1 MQQGRMAKARRGEL
15 SIPLPRGFVRQ
26 ASGEV
31 TLDPDEQ
38 VRTAIQLVFD
48 VFEQRRS
55 VSGVLRYLVG
65 RRFFL
70 RLREEFRL
78 KHMYS
83 HLTLKL
89 VIKKAPEFGGF

>member
-38 VRTAIQLVFD
+38 VRAAIQLVFD

-55 VSGVLRYLVG
+55 VSGVLRYLVDHDIQLPDRIRKG
-65 RRFFL
+65 EHKGDL
-70 RLREEFRL
+70 R
-78 KHMYS
+78 
-83 HLTLKL
+83 
-89 VIKKAPEFGGF
+89 